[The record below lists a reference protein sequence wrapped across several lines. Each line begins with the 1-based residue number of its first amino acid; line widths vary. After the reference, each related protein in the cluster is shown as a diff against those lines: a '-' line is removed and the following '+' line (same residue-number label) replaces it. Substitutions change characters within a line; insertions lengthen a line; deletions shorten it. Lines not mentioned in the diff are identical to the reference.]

1 MDMGEFLIGLRAWLE
16 ATWQAAGEDLR
27 SPLFYSQIGWILV
40 ALVVSMMLASLAR
53 NRVRIFNTE
62 PAAGPLL
69 QLRSAAYRSRAL
81 IHPLLAFVSLGIAV
95 EIWISLEIAETPI
108 LIRIARGLAAIN
120 FFYSL
125 ISHIVQNRLAK
136 SLLGWIGIPIAM
148 LYVFGWLGNVT
159 AYLGSKSLP
168 LGEETDISMLEVAQ
182 TLIFGGLLFWL
193 GAISNTTGKNV
204 IRTRQ
209 NWNPN
214 TRELTAK
221 VFEIGI
227 FFVIFLLLMRLMGIN
242 LTALAVFGGALG
254 IGLGFGL
261 QQIASNFIS
270 GIIILL
276 DRSIT
281 PGDFIELEDG
291 RSGLL
296 RELNTRF
303 GILETFDGKDIM
315 VPNEQF
321 ITTSYTNWTHKDKR
335 QRYALHFQVAYS
347 TDLDRLFENVR
358 EICRAHPKVIS
369 DPHLPIEF
377 QPDAEIENFGDNGIN
392 ILCEFWMNGIDD
404 GENRVGAD
412 LMHSIWNM
420 IQAEGMQIPF
430 PQREIR
436 ILGGSISVDSEG
448 RS

>member
-1 MDMGEFLIGLRAWLE
+1 MDEFLISLRAWLE

-95 EIWISLEIAETPI
+95 EIWISLGIAETPI

-358 EICRAHPKVIS
+358 EICRAHPK
-369 DPHLPIEF
+369 F
-377 QPDAEIENFGDNGIN
+377 
-392 ILCEFWMNGIDD
+392 
-404 GENRVGAD
+404 
-412 LMHSIWNM
+412 
-420 IQAEGMQIPF
+420 
-430 PQREIR
+430 
-436 ILGGSISVDSEG
+436 SISASG
-448 RS
+448 